1 MTVSAIKLL
10 SVVAL
15 PLLAGLALL
24 SLAPRSFTQTTVGTG
39 SIVGTV
45 SDPSGAVIARA
56 QIAITNMAT
65 GQVIKL
71 TTNSSGSFHSGA
83 LIPAN
88 YKVNVLATGFR
99 SVEAGVTVLVAT
111 PPH

>member
-1 MTVSAIKLL
+1 MTVSAIKLS
-10 SVVAL
+10 SVAVL

-45 SDPSGAVIARA
+45 SDPSGAVVAGA
-56 QIAITNMAT
+56 QIAIINVST
-65 GQVIKL
+65 GQVIKP
-71 TTNSSGSFHSGA
+71 TTNSYGSFHSGA

-88 YKVNVLATGFR
+88 YKVNVSATGFR
-99 SVEAGVTVLVAT
+99 SVEVN
-111 PPH
+111 